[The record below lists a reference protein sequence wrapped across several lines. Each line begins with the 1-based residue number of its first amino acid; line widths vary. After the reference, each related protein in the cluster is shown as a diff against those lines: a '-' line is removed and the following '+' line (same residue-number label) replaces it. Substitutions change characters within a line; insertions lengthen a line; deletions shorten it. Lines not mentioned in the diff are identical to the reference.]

1 MLPVEK
7 SPRLISSAGKYSRL
21 VKDIQGHMRLRASGD
36 RHEIRQQYLPVLWT
50 RLVKALEYSGSEIS
64 GIEEII
70 ALMDSYFLTKDDWDS
85 IYELGVGP
93 QRVEQVELST
103 AAKTA
108 FTRTYNKMSHPL
120 PFMKAGGGLAPM
132 KKAKEV
138 PDLEEAIDESDDG
151 EEVLADAADDD
162 EEEELDLKKDKYVTA
177 AKKKADP
184 KKATSKKAKSKGKK
198 EDDDEVE
205 EMTSEE
211 DVKPTKGKG
220 RGKATAARGRPKK

>member
-1 MLPVEK
+1 
-7 SPRLISSAGKYSRL
+7 
-21 VKDIQGHMRLRASGD
+21 MRLRASGD

-50 RLVKALEYSGSEIS
+50 RLVKALEFSGSDIS

-120 PFMKAGGGLAPM
+120 PFMKAGGSLAPM

-151 EEVLADAADDD
+151 DEVLADAADDDD

-177 AKKKADP
+177 AKKKAGP
-184 KKATSKKAKSKGKK
+184 KKATAKKGKSKVKK
-198 EDDDEVE
+198 EEEDGEDE
-205 EMTSEE
+205 EMDSEE
-211 DVKPTKGKG
+211 DIKPTKGKG
-220 RGKATAARGRPKK
+220 KGKATVARGRPKK